1 MIRSCREC
9 CNKKIAERRMY
20 YRVRRNIVN
29 RRVREEMKKLETDK
43 TSKKS
48 IVDLINPPQK

>member
-1 MIRSCREC
+1 
-9 CNKKIAERRMY
+9 MY

-29 RRVREEMKKLETDK
+29 RRVREEMKKLESDK